1 MNRTGI
7 IYHEDYLKHDPGR
20 GHPECPERLKETMKY
35 LREINLLRKFKIEL
49 LKPKAANEEDIALV
63 HTEDHIKQI
72 EILSNYTGILTS
84 DTPVMNET
92 YDLAKL
98 SAGGAILA
106 GKVVAEGVLKNS
118 FALTRPP
125 GHHAGIDYSGGF
137 CYFNNIAIMIKFIKR
152 EYGLKKF
159 MILDWD
165 VHHGNGTQDIFYK
178 DPSVLYFSTHQMPL
192 FPGTGSMEEIGEK
205 EGRGYTVNVPL
216 TPNSTGADCI
226 HAIEELFVPI
236 AEEFKP
242 DFIAISAGQDAY
254 FADSL
259 ANLNFVFDTY
269 IQLTKRIME
278 VAEDYCDGRI
288 SIVLEGGYDLEA
300 LPKIIAAII
309 ATLADIKEFDLSDP
323 RSEPKQIINRNMQER
338 IKEVKTILSD
348 YWKIL

>member
-20 GHPECPERLKETMKY
+20 GHPECPDRLKETMKY
-35 LREINLLRKFKIEL
+35 LREIDLLRKYKIEL
-49 LKPKAANEEDIALV
+49 LKPETANEEDIALV

-92 YDLAKL
+92 YYLAKL

-106 GKVVAEGVLKNS
+106 GKVVAENGLKNS

-125 GHHAGIDYSGGF
+125 GHHAGIDYGGGF
-137 CYFNNIAIMIKFIKR
+137 CYFNNVAIMIEFIRR

-165 VHHGNGTQDIFYK
+165 VHHGNGTQDIFYN

-192 FPGTGSMEEIGEK
+192 FPGTGSIDEIGEK

-216 TPNSTGADCI
+216 PPNSTGADCI
-226 HAIEELFVPI
+226 HAIEELFIPI

-269 IQLTKRIME
+269 IQLTKRIMK
-278 VAEDYCDGRI
+278 VADDYCKGRI

-309 ATLADIKEFDLSDP
+309 TTLADIKELDISDP
-323 RSEPKQIINRNMQER
+323 HSEPKQIINRNMQER
-338 IKEVKTILSD
+338 IKEIKTILSD

>member
-20 GHPECPERLKETMKY
+20 GHPECPDRLKETIKY
-35 LREINLLRKFKIEL
+35 LREIDLLRKFKIEL
-49 LKPKAANEEDIALV
+49 LKPETANEEDIALV
-63 HTEDHIKQI
+63 HTEDYIKQI
-72 EILSNYTGILTS
+72 ETLSNFTGILTS
-84 DTPVMNET
+84 DTPVMSMT

-106 GKVVAEGVLKNS
+106 GKVVAERTLKNS

-125 GHHAGIDYSGGF
+125 GHHAGIDYGGGF
-137 CYFNNIAIMIKFIKR
+137 CYFNNVAIMIEFIKR
-152 EYGLKKF
+152 KYGLKKF

-192 FPGTGSMEEIGEK
+192 YPGTGSIEEIGDK
-205 EGRGYTVNVPL
+205 EGKGYTVNVPL
-216 TPNSTGADCI
+216 PPNSTGADCI
-226 HAIEELFVPI
+226 YAIEELFIPI
-236 AEEFKP
+236 AGKFKP

-254 FADSL
+254 FADSM

-269 IQLTKRIME
+269 IKFTKLIMK
-278 VAEDYCDGRI
+278 VADEYCDGRI

-300 LPKIIAAII
+300 LPKIITAII
-309 ATLADIKEFDLSDP
+309 ATLADIQELDLSDT
-323 RSEPKQIINRNMQER
+323 RSEPKQIINLNMQER
-338 IKEVKTILSD
+338 VKEIKTILSD

>member
-20 GHPECPERLKETMKY
+20 GHPECPDRLKETIKY
-35 LREINLLRKFKIEL
+35 LREIDLLRKFKIEL
-49 LKPKAANEEDIALV
+49 LKPETANEEDIASV
-63 HTEDHIKQI
+63 HTEDYIKQI
-72 EILSNYTGILTS
+72 KTLSNFTGILTS
-84 DTPVMNET
+84 DTPVMSMT

-106 GKVVAEGVLKNS
+106 GKVVAERTLKNS

-125 GHHAGIDYSGGF
+125 GHHAGIDYGGGF
-137 CYFNNIAIMIKFIKR
+137 CYFNNVAIMIEFIKR
-152 EYGLKKF
+152 KYGLKKF

-192 FPGTGSMEEIGEK
+192 YPGTGSMKEIGDK
-205 EGRGYTVNVPL
+205 EGKGYTVNVPL
-216 TPNSTGADCI
+216 PPNSTGADCI
-226 HAIEELFVPI
+226 YAIEELFIPI
-236 AEEFKP
+236 AGEFKP

-254 FADSL
+254 FADSM

-269 IQLTKRIME
+269 IKFTKLIMK
-278 VAEDYCDGRI
+278 VADEYCDGRI

-300 LPKIIAAII
+300 LPKIITAII
-309 ATLADIKEFDLSDP
+309 ATLADIQELDLSDT
-323 RSEPKQIINRNMQER
+323 RSEPKQIINLNMQER
-338 IKEVKTILSD
+338 VKEIKTILSD